1 MIATAT
7 VGTPIRVA
15 ADALLKST
23 PGACLGFIVNS
34 TSSGTVTLYDGAD
47 ASGSAFLSFTPT
59 VNVLYELRAAFQN
72 GLYFVKTNTINV
84 TFFVA

>member
-7 VGTPIRVA
+7 TGTPIRVST
-15 ADALLKST
+15 DTLLKT
-23 PGACLGFIVNS
+23 GNGACLGFFVNS
-34 TSSGTVTLYDGAD
+34 TSSGTVALYDATSATGT
-47 ASGSAFLSFTPT
+47 AFLEITPSA
-59 VNVLYELRAAFQN
+59 NVLYEIRAAFRT